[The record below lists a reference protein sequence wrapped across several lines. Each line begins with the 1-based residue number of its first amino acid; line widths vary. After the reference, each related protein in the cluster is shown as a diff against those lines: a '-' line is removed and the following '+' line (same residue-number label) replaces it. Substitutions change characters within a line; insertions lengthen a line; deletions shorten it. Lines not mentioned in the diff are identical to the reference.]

1 MTTTISLGPKADCVY
16 GRTGSTKTSQVGHL
30 AEYIWEKYHKQTRLV
45 SADPGGWQPVEHL
58 VEAGIIAKP
67 YHMTFDNKFPLEDLV
82 HLALGW
88 WPDDTGKLKAPGPG
102 SFDNIGAYAFEG
114 MTSFSTLIM
123 TNLVKRQDISIP
135 GTPKESFV
143 KDDTMRW
150 GFSGQSHYG
159 FIQQRIYEVVVHSNH
174 LPVHK
179 VLWTAH
185 EGTGKDKNRAIYGPK
200 VTGEAMTGE
209 NGAWFGAMLH
219 LMQVDQQVEVADPI
233 HAGKKMLINRRV
245 PLMFLR
251 EHIDPGDAY
260 KVPYIAKPRGPS
272 NMWEQWPDWIKP
284 NIGDFYRKLDEMGEK
299 ALAEVRARV
308 AKVTI

>member
-1 MTTTISLGPKADCVY
+1 MTTTISLGPKCDCAF
-16 GRTGSTKTSQVGHL
+16 GRTGSTKTSQVGHM
-30 AEYIWEKYHKQTRLV
+30 AEYIYDKYGQKTRLI
-45 SADPGGWQPVEHL
+45 SADPGGWVPVEHL
-58 VEAGIIAKP
+58 VKAGLIEP
-67 YHMTFDNKFPLEDLV
+67 YQMTIDAKFPLEDLV

-88 WPDDTGKLKAPGPG
+88 WPDATGKIIKVPVPA
-102 SFDNIGAYAFEG
+102 DIGAYAFEG

-123 TNLVKRQDISIP
+123 TNLVKRTDISIP

-159 FIQQRIYEVVVHSNH
+159 FIQQRIYEVVNHSNH

-185 EGTGKDKNRAIYGPK
+185 EGPGKEKSRAVYGPK
-200 VTGEAMTGE
+200 VTGEAVTGE
-209 NGAWFGAMLH
+209 NGAWFGALLH

-233 HAGKKMLINRRV
+233 HQGKKMVINRRV

-260 KVPYIAKPRGPS
+260 RVPYMAKPRGPS
-272 NMWEQWPDWIKP
+272 SLWQEWPDFMEP
-284 NIGDFYRKLDEMGEK
+284 NIGNFYRKLDEMGDK
-299 ALAEVRARV
+299 ALAEVRAKV
-308 AKVTI
+308 AGGKK